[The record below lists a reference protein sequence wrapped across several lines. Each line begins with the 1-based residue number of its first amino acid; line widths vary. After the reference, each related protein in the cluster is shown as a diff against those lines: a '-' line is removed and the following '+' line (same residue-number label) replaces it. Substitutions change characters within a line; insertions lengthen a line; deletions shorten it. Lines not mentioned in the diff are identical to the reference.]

1 MFIDLEKAYDRVPRQ
16 EVCLREKNVSEKYI
30 RVIKDMYKGAT
41 TQVRSFVGTTEKF
54 EVQVG
59 LHQCSTLSPY
69 IFDLVMDVM
78 VADIKDQVPWSVLLL
93 MMLRWW
99 RQPERRQRGN

>member
-1 MFIDLEKAYDRVPRQ
+1 MF
-16 EVCLREKNVSEKYI
+16 SEKYI
-30 RVIKDMYKGAT
+30 RVIKDVYKGAT
-41 TQVRSFVGTTEKF
+41 TQVRSVVGTTEKF

-78 VADIKDQVPWSVLLL
+78 VADIKDQVPWSVLFADDVAVGGDN
-93 MMLRWW
+93 
-99 RQPERRQRGN
+99 QRGGREETRNGGGGR